1 MFSSSEMLR
10 YNDDAHYQTFTG
22 GFFSLAI
29 ILTVIA
35 GFFSMISETLYR
47 TAISSSLNVI
57 TSGNPTLY
65 NLNPSKESMFMFGVQ
80 LTSMD

>member
-35 GFFSMISETLYR
+35 GFFSMISETMNR
-47 TAISSSLNVI
+47 TAINSSLNVI
-57 TSGNPTLY
+57 TSSNPTIY
-65 NLNPSKESMFMFGVQ
+65 NLSMRGDSMFMFGVQ
-80 LTSMD
+80 I

>member
-35 GFFSMISETLYR
+35 GFFSMISETLNR

-65 NLNPSKESMFMFGVQ
+65 NLTPSKESMFMFGVQ